1 MRHIQTGIA
10 LVCVLLLNIS
20 GKLTASPISLLVTL
34 PCLTGASLT
43 HTAQPGRCSLAAY
56 SETRSFRDALDGRSM
71 EEAISGPVDKDTSSY
86 GDRTSSSASPNSNGA
101 GSSQSSTNGSPMML
115 TIPANGN
122 LNSMMAGQQQQT
134 TDAQEQEKSSN
145 GDSDLEREAGP
156 INGLPMDTQQ
166 QMMEQKAARQTR
178 GQPMSGRLSAPAML
192 MMMMNSPSSAPKSA
206 RQQQQQQETDYGS
219 QSTGSEPGFGEESTG
234 GVKQPGSSMPSG
246 KGAPGEQSPSYGKSN
261 GSGQPKLMNGMGG
274 GNYGGADEQQQQQ
287 SSGSPV
293 EQQQQ
298 SDQQEKGYGESGA
311 DQQVAAKQRAMAAML
326 MSMNTNGMR
335 YARPNSPAMAG
346 ASMAN
351 GQYGDKKPSS
361 MAQNMI
367 MSLANKAAYQ
377 QQQQQQQR
385 SQRQM
390 APPMMM
396 MMGAMGANGKNQVAG
411 NGYGQMNGGGNMM
424 SAMLA
429 ANGNGMRGGMRRA
442 NQRLTEKKMS
452 PAMVNA
458 MLNKMMSAKQ
468 QEKDGGANGAGYMKP
483 AAMAMMMKSP
493 AGAEM
498 LANMMMPQMSS
509 AMAGLPAAKRDQYKR
524 MMMDAIMQQSTS
536 GESDYNAQDQQQQ
549 SMAGDSYGSQQMAP
563 KNGGYGPKGMMN
575 RMNGGKQGGS
585 GYDMGEQQKQM
596 GAEGYGQQ
604 KKGAGAGDY
613 EGQQQEQQQQ
623 QRQPMDGAKGYEQQ
637 QQMMMMP
644 GMGPASGAKSPMGA
658 RSAGKMPMAAAAY
671 PPSSGSSM
679 MDGAKGGK
687 YGGDEG
693 AGMEQRKQM
702 GQGYDMD
709 QQQQRESSP
718 MSPGTK
724 SGSGNGGYSSTEA
737 GPAMDMMQMQAP
749 MMGAAKMGSP
759 MSFRQAYSQQS
770 MEKNGY
776 QAPASGTKS
785 MSGGEGSYGSPMSA
799 ARPMQTYEQG
809 ADTQQQQQDEYGSA
823 PMGQAEP
830 FAFDY
835 KIEDDYG
842 NGQYRKEESDKNG
855 VVRGSYGYTDVS
867 GIYRHVE
874 YVADENG
881 FRANIKSNEP
891 GLSSEGTKS
900 AGSGANSLGQAMQT
914 MQTMEPASQSAMAD
928 GGSGNTQQQQMQYSG
943 QSQMMSDSAKKA

>member
-1 MRHIQTGIA
+1 
-10 LVCVLLLNIS
+10 
-20 GKLTASPISLLVTL
+20 
-34 PCLTGASLT
+34 
-43 HTAQPGRCSLAAY
+43 
-56 SETRSFRDALDGRSM
+56 M

-101 GSSQSSTNGSPMML
+101 GSSQPGANGSPMML

-122 LNSMMAGQQQQT
+122 LNSMMAGQQQQQQT
-134 TDAQEQEKSSN
+134 TDMQEQEKSSN

-156 INGLPMDTQQ
+156 INGMPMDTQQ

-178 GQPMSGRLSAPAML
+178 GQAMNGRLSAPAML

-206 RQQQQQQETDYGS
+206 RQQQQQQESDYGS
-219 QSTGSEPGFGEESTG
+219 QSTGSEPGFGEEQSTG
-234 GVKQPGSSMPSG
+234 GVKQPGMSMPSG
-246 KGAPGEQSPSYGKSN
+246 KGASGEQSYGKSN
-261 GSGQPKLMNGMGG
+261 GSGQSKSMNGMGG
-274 GNYGGADEQQQQQ
+274 GNYGAADEQQQT
-287 SSGSPV
+287 SGSPV

-298 SDQQEKGYGESGA
+298 QSEQQEKGYGGSGA

-335 YARPNSPAMAG
+335 YARPSSPAMAG

-377 QQQQQQQR
+377 QQQQR

-396 MMGAMGANGKNQVAG
+396 MMMGANGKNQMAG

-458 MLNKMMSAKQ
+458 MLNKMMNAKQ
-468 QEKDGGANGAGYMKP
+468 QEKEGGASGSGYMKP
-483 AAMAMMMKSP
+483 AAMAMMMKTP

-536 GESDYNAQDQQQQ
+536 GESDYSGQDQQQQ
-549 SMAGDSYGSQQMAP
+549 SMAGDSYGPQQMAP
-563 KNGGYGPKGMMN
+563 KNGGYSPNGMMN
-575 RMNGGKQGGS
+575 KMNGGKQGGS
-585 GYDMGEQQKQM
+585 GGYDMGEQQKQM

-613 EGQQQEQQQQ
+613 EGQQQEQLS
-623 QRQPMDGAKGYEQQ
+623 MDGAKGYEQQ
-637 QQMMMMP
+637 QQTMMSA
-644 GMGPASGAKSPMGA
+644 MGPASGAKSPMSA
-658 RSAGKMPMAAAAY
+658 RSAGKMSMAAY
-671 PPSSGSSM
+671 PPSSSSAM
-679 MDGAKGGK
+679 MNGAKGGK

-693 AGMEQRKQM
+693 ASMEQKKQM
-702 GQGYDMD
+702 GQGYDMAD
-709 QQQQRESSP
+709 QQQQRESTP
-718 MSPGTK
+718 MSSGTK
-724 SGSGNGGYSSTEA
+724 SGSSNGGYSSTEA
-737 GPAMDMMQMQAP
+737 GPSMDMMQMQAP

-759 MSFRQAYSQQS
+759 MSFRQAYSQQP
-770 MEKNGY
+770 MDKNGGGY
-776 QAPASGTKS
+776 EAPASGTKS
-785 MSGGEGSYGSPMSA
+785 MSGGESSYGGSMSA

-809 ADTQQQQQDEYGSA
+809 MDMQQQQQDEYGSA

-900 AGSGANSLGQAMQT
+900 MGSGANSQGQAMQT
-914 MQTMEPASQSAMAD
+914 MQTMEPTSQMAD
-928 GGSGNTQQQQMQYSG
+928 GGAGNTQQQQMQYSG
-943 QSQMMSDSAKKA
+943 QSQMMSESAKKA